1 MILLKEQEL
10 FAKSELPLTV
20 LYGDR
25 GVGKTV
31 ACLSRLYTLLF
42 EPNRTI
48 GFVCVNKQIQKET
61 FEAVKEALKGRK
73 VSTDSRNL
81 VITSLDFKSSAYFL
95 DSEKLKTHT
104 SLRVTDCIVDDLDK
118 ISKEALT
125 CTFIITRSYS
135 LETTL
140 AYTTCLY
147 SDKIQSLQDCY
158 SLDVN
163 TLTLYIRQPL
173 PLIRKDLHD

>member
-31 ACLSRLYTLLF
+31 ACLSRLYTLLLK
-42 EPNRTI
+42 PNRTI
-48 GFVCVNKQIQKET
+48 GFVCANKLVQKET
-61 FEAVKEALKGRK
+61 FEAVKETLKGRK

-81 VITSLDFKSSAYFL
+81 VITSLDFKSSVYFL
-95 DSEKLKTHT
+95 DSEKLNKHT

-118 ISKEALT
+118 ISNEALT
-125 CTFIITRSYS
+125 CTFIMTRSYS
-135 LETTL
+135 HETTL
-140 AYTTCLY
+140 AYTSCLY
-147 SDKIQSLQDCY
+147 SDKIEYMKDCY

-163 TLTLYIRQPL
+163 TLTLYIRH
-173 PLIRKDLHD
+173 LHFNPFQKV